1 MLSQASAEAVCKPLI
16 CLSLITL
23 FTSLQTLTFQSHPPA
38 LTTVLVYQ
46 QTSLILELNTQNAG
60 KVFFFFNLIWVLNK
74 LHFEK
79 KTKRQVPKYTFFKLG
94 FEPVTFRL
102 TK

>member
-23 FTSLQTLTFQSHPPA
+23 FTSLQTLTFQSHTPA

-60 KVFFFFNLIWVLNK
+60 KVFFFNLIWVLNK
-74 LHFEK
+74 VHFEK